1 MGTLRVY
8 DSRIA
13 ANSETPTITR
23 VNGGTVYGIN
33 QLKADVGALTA
44 NGGHDC
50 PEYGMT
56 GTLEAISG
64 INSVMFPPNGR
75 QLHHIILLTDATAKD
90 DNLYQQV
97 INNAQAAN
105 ITVHFFYSGSGCSG
119 GGYQNYETVR
129 TATGGVAVTSFQ
141 DFSVFGTFIQQ
152 FTQQVIAGS
161 SRRKRQSGA
170 GGIFSAHAA
179 CHSVSMSIFNP
190 SVAVL
195 VRTSST
201 GAPVTITKP
210 DGTSQTLSIGTV
222 LGLSENINPQ
232 PGTWTFCASTG
243 TIQIAVNAP
252 VVLEIDVQFTKRTPT
267 GVIVPTADKPFACK
281 FFTASF
287 SFSLFLS
294 LFFFLSFI
302 EHTLTFFCRFYGN
315 DFRENTTTSTDFTQ
329 PHYLLG
335 LSR

>member
-13 ANSETPTITR
+13 TNSETPTITR
-23 VNGGTVYGIN
+23 VNGATVYGIN
-33 QLKADVGALTA
+33 QLKEDVGALTA
-44 NGGHDC
+44 NGGGDC

-56 GTLEAISG
+56 GTLQAISG

-97 INNAQAAN
+97 INNAQAAST
-105 ITVHFFYSGSGCSG
+105 TVHFFFSGSGCSG

-170 GGIFSAHAA
+170 GGIFSAYAA
-179 CHSVSMSIFNP
+179 CHNVSVSIFNP

-210 DGTSQTLSIGTV
+210 DGTSQSLSIGTV

-232 PGTWTFCASTG
+232 PGIWTFCASSG

-252 VVLEIDVQFTKRTPT
+252 VVLEIDVQFTKRSPT
-267 GVIVPTADKPFACK
+267 GEIVPTADKPFACK
-281 FFTASF
+281 FYITLYHIF
-287 SFSLFLS
+287 FSLTVS
-294 LFFFLSFI
+294 IFFLLS
-302 EHTLTFFCRFYGN
+302 
-315 DFRENTTTSTDFTQ
+315 STI
-329 PHYLLG
+329 P
-335 LSR
+335 